1 MTKMAKYYVLTL
13 TDDEHISLT
22 ALVQQRRVASQ
33 RLVRA
38 QCLLAMATNGLG
50 WTDAQTAQA
59 YAVSTRTLERL
70 RQRAG
75 EAGVE
80 AALLGQPRQQ
90 WPASK
95 YTGEVEAHLAASA
108 CSTPPAGHAH
118 WTLGLLADRLVALGV
133 LPQAS
138 AAMVGRV
145 LKKTGCGPG
154 NGRGG

>member
-1 MTKMAKYYVLTL
+1 MAKYYVLTL
-13 TDDEHISLT
+13 TDDEHVSLT
-22 ALVQQRRVASQ
+22 ALVQQRRVAST

-50 WTDAQTAQA
+50 WTDGQTAQA

-70 RQRAG
+70 RQRAC

-95 YTGEVEAHLAASA
+95 YTGDVEAHLVATA
-108 CSTPPAGHAH
+108 CSTAPAGHTH
-118 WTLGLLADRLVALGV
+118 WTLTLLAERLVALQV
-133 LPQAS
+133 LPRAS

-145 LKKTGCGPG
+145 LKKTSSSPG
-154 NGRGG
+154 NGKCG

>member
-1 MTKMAKYYVLTL
+1 MAKYYVLTL
-13 TDDEHISLT
+13 TDDEHVSLT
-22 ALVQQRRVASQ
+22 VLVQQRRVASL

-38 QCLLAMATNGLG
+38 QCLLAMAGNGRG

-59 YAVSTRTLERL
+59 YAVRTRTLERL
-70 RQRAG
+70 RQRAC
-75 EAGVE
+75 EAGME

-95 YTGEVEAHLAASA
+95 YTGEVEAHLVATA
-108 CSTPPAGHAH
+108 CSAPPVGQGH
-118 WTLGLLADRLVALGV
+118 WTLSLLAQRLVELQV

-145 LKKTGCGPG
+145 LKKTSSSPG
-154 NGRGG
+154 NGRCG

>member
-1 MTKMAKYYVLTL
+1 MAKYYVLTL
-13 TDDEHISLT
+13 TDDEHASLT
-22 ALVQQRRVASQ
+22 ALVQQRRVASK

-50 WTDAQTAQA
+50 WMDQQAAQA

-70 RQRAG
+70 RQRAC

-90 WPASK
+90 WPESK
-95 YTGEVEAHLAASA
+95 YTGEVEAHLVATA
-108 CSTPPAGHAH
+108 CSTPPAGQAH
-118 WTLGLLADRLVALGV
+118 WTLRLLAERLVELQM

-145 LKKTGCGPG
+145 LKKTSSSPG
-154 NGRGG
+154 NGKCG

>member
-1 MTKMAKYYVLTL
+1 MAKYYVLTL
-13 TDDEHISLT
+13 TDDEHTSLM
-22 ALVQQRRVASQ
+22 ALVQQRRVASK

-50 WTDAQTAQA
+50 WTDGQTAQA

-70 RQRAG
+70 RQRAC

-90 WPASK
+90 WPGSK
-95 YTGEVEAHLAASA
+95 YTGEVEAHLVATA
-108 CSTPPAGHAH
+108 CSTPPAGQAH
-118 WTLGLLADRLVALGV
+118 WTLRLLAERLVALQV

-145 LKKTGCGPG
+145 LKKTSSSPG
-154 NGRGG
+154 NGRCG

>member
-1 MTKMAKYYVLTL
+1 MAKYYVLTL
-13 TDDEHISLT
+13 TDEEQISLT
-22 ALVQQRRVASQ
+22 ALVQQRRVASK

-50 WTDAQTAQA
+50 WTDTQTAQA

-70 RQRAG
+70 RQRAC

-95 YTGEVEAHLAASA
+95 YTGQVEAHLVATA
-108 CSTPPAGHAH
+108 CSAPPAGHAH
-118 WTLGLLADRLVALGV
+118 WTLQLLAERVVALEL

-138 AAMVGRV
+138 AVMVGRV
-145 LKKTGCGPG
+145 LKKTSFSLG
-154 NGRGG
+154 NGKCG

>member
-1 MTKMAKYYVLTL
+1 MAKYYVLTL
-13 TDDEHISLT
+13 TDDEHTSLT
-22 ALVQQRRVASQ
+22 ALVQQRRVASK

-50 WTDAQTAQA
+50 WTDQQTAQA

-70 RQRAG
+70 RQRVC

-90 WPASK
+90 WPQSK
-95 YTGEVEAHLAASA
+95 YTGAVEAYLVATA
-108 CSTPPAGHAH
+108 CSSAPAGQAH
-118 WTLGLLADRLVALGV
+118 WTLRLLAERLVELQL

-145 LKKTGCGPG
+145 LKKTSCSPGSGRCG
-154 NGRGG
+154 

>member
-1 MTKMAKYYVLTL
+1 MAKYYVLTL
-13 TDDEHISLT
+13 TDDEHATLT
-22 ALVQQRRVASQ
+22 GLVQQRRVAST

-38 QCLLAMATNGLG
+38 QCLLAVATNGLG
-50 WTDAQTAQA
+50 WTDQQAAQA
-59 YAVSTRTLERL
+59 HAVSTRTLERP
-70 RQRAG
+70 RQRAC

-80 AALLGQPRQQ
+80 AALLGQPRRQ

-95 YTGEVEAHLAASA
+95 YTGEGEAHLVATA
-108 CSTPPAGHAH
+108 CSAPPAGHAH
-118 WTLGLLADRLVALGV
+118 WTLRLLAERVVELQV

-145 LKKTGCGPG
+145 LKKTSSSSG

>member
-1 MTKMAKYYVLTL
+1 MAKYYVLTL
-13 TDDEHISLT
+13 TDDEQVSLT
-22 ALVQQRRVASQ
+22 ALVQQRRVASK

-38 QCLLAMATNGLG
+38 QCLLAMASNGLG

-59 YAVSTRTLERL
+59 YTVSTRTLERL
-70 RQRAG
+70 RQRAC

-95 YTGEVEAHLAASA
+95 YTGQVEAHLVATA
-108 CSTPPAGHAH
+108 CSEPPAGHAH
-118 WTLGLLADRLVALGV
+118 WTLRLLAERVVELQL

-138 AAMVGRV
+138 AVMVGRV
-145 LKKTGCGPG
+145 LKKMSCSPGSGRCG
-154 NGRGG
+154 

>member
-1 MTKMAKYYVLTL
+1 MAKYYVLTL
-13 TDDEHISLT
+13 TGEEQVGLT

-50 WTDAQTAQA
+50 WTDAQTSQA

-70 RQRAG
+70 RQRAC

-80 AALLGQPRQQ
+80 AALHGQPRQQ

-95 YTGEVEAHLAASA
+95 YTGQVEAHLVATA

-118 WTLGLLADRLVALGV
+118 WTLRLLADRLVGLQV

-145 LKKTGCGPG
+145 LKKTSCSPG
-154 NGRGG
+154 NGRCG

>member
-1 MTKMAKYYVLTL
+1 MAKYYVLTL
-13 TDDEHISLT
+13 TDDEHASLT
-22 ALVQQRRVASQ
+22 ALAQQRRVASK

-70 RQRAG
+70 RQRAC
-75 EAGVE
+75 EAGIE

-90 WPASK
+90 WPPSK
-95 YTGEVEAHLAASA
+95 YTGQVEAHLVATA
-108 CSTPPAGHAH
+108 CSTPPAGQAH
-118 WTLGLLADRLVALGV
+118 WTLRLLAERLVEVQL

-145 LKKTGCGPG
+145 LKKTNCSPG
-154 NGRGG
+154 NGGCG